1 MANSDRIQEKLQTEN
16 RVYLTQISTDKE
28 CVIAGEPQGCERVI
42 ESLGCD
48 AFRAPFNHVIHCE
61 ALKSEYDEL
70 IKLNTLPLRN
80 TPEIGFYSAANYGQM
95 ELESQKIA
103 HNLTQTLIQ
112 QLDFPRLVERVYQDD
127 YRIFIEVGA
136 GSNCSRWIKNILK
149 SQAHA
154 TISLHRRNTDDFTS
168 LIKALAKLVSHR
180 VKLDLSPLYPQVFP
194 SFNKDSSVAATNKP
208 VDLWQEPT
216 ESDSISLPHLFKKEK
231 ITTAKLEQNNKDS
244 LNNGKNKK
252 EIIPDDRQISVNI
265 NSSQNEERKLILWQP
280 ITKNYQALK
289 TNNTSVSQAHSTYID
304 REKTYLTN
312 TQKMLQT
319 QIDILQK
326 AIK

>member
-1 MANSDRIQEKLQTEN
+1 MLA
-16 RVYLTQISTDKE
+16 
-28 CVIAGEPQGCERVI
+28 
-42 ESLGCD
+42 LGCD

-61 ALKSEYDEL
+61 PLKSEYDEL

-80 TPEIGFYSAANYGQM
+80 TPEIGFYSAANYGQI

-112 QLDFPRLVERVYQDD
+112 QLDFSRLVKRVYQDD

-168 LIKALAKLVSHR
+168 LIKALAKLVSHQ

-194 SFNKDSSVAATNKP
+194 SFDRDSSVTATNEP
-208 VDLWQEPT
+208 VDLWQET
-216 ESDSISLPHLFKKEK
+216 NESTSIPLPPLFKKEK
-231 ITTAKLEQNNKDS
+231 LKTANHQQNTS
-244 LNNGKNKK
+244 YQLHSVENNNPRKK
-252 EIIPDDRQISVNI
+252 EDNQYIEEKIINKAISENIDRGNDRD
-265 NSSQNEERKLILWQP
+265 RKIILWQP
-280 ITKNYQALK
+280 ISKNSQALK

-304 REKTYLTN
+304 REKNHLTN